1 MTLRNGQN
9 YGDDKNSGGWH
20 VGVGGKDERLVPK
33 GLLGQYSYTQCYCNS
48 GTLHYAFVK
57 PREI

>member
-1 MTLRNGQN
+1 MEMIKIAVVGMAL
-9 YGDDKNSGGWH
+9 
-20 VGVGGKDERLVPK
+20 GVGGKDERMVHK

-48 GTLHYAFVK
+48 GTPHYAFVK